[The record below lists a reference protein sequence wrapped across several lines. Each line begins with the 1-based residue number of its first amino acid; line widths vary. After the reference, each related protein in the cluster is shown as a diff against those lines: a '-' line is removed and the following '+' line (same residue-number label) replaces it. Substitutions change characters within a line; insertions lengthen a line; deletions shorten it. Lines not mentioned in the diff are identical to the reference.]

1 MAIDY
6 AAAAAKYRGDIIADL
21 STLVAIDSERDVEH
35 ATADAP
41 LGPGPAE
48 ALATMFKIA
57 ERDGFSTTNV
67 ENVAGR
73 IEVGSGEDILGV
85 LAHLDVVP
93 AGEGWT
99 RTPFQATIEGNRIYG
114 RGTADDKGPGIAAYY
129 ALKVIRD
136 LQLPLNKRVHLIYGT
151 DEESEWYGMTRYME
165 TQENPTL
172 GFSPDAEFPI
182 INGEKGI
189 ADFEIQ
195 LAHVAARAATTTLHA
210 FNAGIRANM
219 VPVTATATLTGAIP
233 TDLEA
238 VAGAFDEANGT
249 KTAVTPVNN
258 GVTITLTGRGAH
270 SSIPAGG
277 INAGT
282 YLAALI
288 DQLGLQLDPAGQQY
302 LAVITNFLHAETNGA
317 RLNIALTDQK
327 MGPLTASPDIF
338 AFEQDGP
345 QTILVNVRYPQGTDA
360 EAIRDNM
367 ESSIGTDHVNVTIHG
382 RVEEPHYV
390 PASDP
395 LVQTLLQVYTDHTG
409 LPGEEGIVGG
419 GTYGRMLQ
427 RGVAFGAQMPGAPE
441 VMHMADEYITI
452 DDIMRAVAIYA
463 DAIVRLAQ

>member
-6 AAAAAKYRGDIIADL
+6 AAAAAKYRDDIIADL

-35 ATADAP
+35 ATPEAP
-41 LGPGPAE
+41 LGPGPAR
-48 ALATMFKIA
+48 ALATMLKIA
-57 ERDGFSTTNV
+57 QRDQFTTADV
-67 ENVAGR
+67 EHVAGR
-73 IEVGSGEDILGV
+73 VELGAGDEILGL

-93 AGEGWT
+93 AGPGWT
-99 RTPFQATIEGNRIYG
+99 RTPFQTTIEGNRIYG

-136 LQLPLNKRVHLIYGT
+136 LNLPLHKRVHLIYGT
-151 DEESEWYGMTRYME
+151 DEESEWYGMTRYMA

-189 ADFEIQ
+189 ADFQIS
-195 LAHVAARAATTTLHA
+195 LHHVAARPATTTLQG
-210 FNAGIRANM
+210 FTAGIRDNM
-219 VPVTATATLTGAIP
+219 VPVTATATLTGTIP
-233 TDLEA
+233 DNLQSQAT
-238 VAGAFDEANGT
+238 AFDQQNDT
-249 KTAVTPVNN
+249 HTAFTPVNN

-282 YLAALI
+282 YLAAFI
-288 DQLGLQLDPAGQQY
+288 QTQGLQLDPAGAQY
-302 LAVITNFLHAETNGA
+302 LGVITDFLHAETNGA

-338 AFEQDGP
+338 HFEQDGP
-345 QTILVNVRYPQGTDA
+345 QTILVNIRYPHGTDA
-360 EAIRDNM
+360 EAIRDTM
-367 ESSIGTDHVNVTIHG
+367 ESTIGSDLVDVDIHG

-395 LVQTLLQVYTDHTG
+395 LVQTLLAVYTDHTG
-409 LPGEEGIVGG
+409 LPGQEGIVGG
-419 GTYGRMLQ
+419 GTYGRMLK

-441 VMHMADEYITI
+441 VMHMPDEYITI